1 MFVERDGCLPKEE
14 ERKRTPPR
22 PTSASPFITQGEVYI
37 FRELERERE
46 RTKTIAHVYCYCCMW
61 APWLGP
67 ALGGGQDGREPWAH
81 GVGGAKTICA
91 ISRLIVIII

>member
-46 RTKTIAHVYCYCCMW
+46 PKPLPMFTAIVVCGHH
-61 APWLGP
+61 
-67 ALGGGQDGREPWAH
+67 GQGR
-81 GVGGAKTICA
+81 
-91 ISRLIVIII
+91 L